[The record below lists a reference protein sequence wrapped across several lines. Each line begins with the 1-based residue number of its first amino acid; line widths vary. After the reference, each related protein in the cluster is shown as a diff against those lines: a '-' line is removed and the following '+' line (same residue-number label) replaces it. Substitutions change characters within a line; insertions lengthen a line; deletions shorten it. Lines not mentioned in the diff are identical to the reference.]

1 MLFDHNHNKLTIRG
15 LDVEPDVLAF
25 KGHEYLSQPFRYD
38 IQFTSTNHGI
48 TPETVLMQDASF
60 SLCAPPEQGM
70 AVMTPQR
77 TLHGVITAFKCLSAS
92 RDETH
97 YEVRLEPR
105 LALLSR
111 SHQSA
116 IFQDMSVSQITEKIL
131 RERHG
136 LRGQDFVFKLNNE
149 YPRREQ
155 VMQYGENDLTF
166 LSRLLAETGIWF
178 RFAADSRLKIEVI
191 EFYDDQQGYEQGIT
205 LPLRHPSGMYDGT
218 VEAAWALNSSHS
230 VVENTVTTRDYNY
243 RDAQRD
249 MDSAMDVTAGDKTTR
264 GEAYHYADNFRE
276 AGSPQTIE
284 SGGFYARIRHE
295 RYLNGQT
302 RLGGT
307 SNSVTLMP
315 GQALKVTGGEAPDM
329 FAHGVVI
336 TAIHTRAARDR
347 SYTLE
352 FEAIPCSERY
362 CFRAPSPEKPVMA
375 GTLPARVTST
385 QPGDLYGHID
395 KDGRY
400 RVNLLFDRDTWPA
413 GYESLWVRQ
422 ARQYAGDT
430 YGFHLPLLAGTEV
443 AIAFENGDPD
453 RPYIAHALHDSAHPD
468 HVTIRN
474 NKRNVLRTP
483 TNNKFRLDDTRGQEH
498 IKLSTEYGGKSQ
510 INLGHIVDS
519 GKQKRGEGFEL
530 RTDKWGTIRGG
541 QGLFISADMQ
551 AKAQDLQ
558 LEMKAALETLQQAQG
573 LAQSLS
579 EAVKTANAELA
590 QVAAQ
595 KSLMEGSLK
604 DLQQAALLLSAPAG
618 IAQVSPESIQISTG
632 NNFIQ
637 TSAENSDFSVF
648 KKFTVAA
655 GEVIS
660 LFAKTLGIKIFAN
673 KGKVEIQAQDDNMEL
688 TAMKDMKI
696 QSKDGEVYIS
706 TAKKITLACDK
717 TALIIERSGVT
728 IKTLGDVNV
737 KSATFNRQIPQ
748 PYNYTPPELPPGA
761 TCKERT

>member
-218 VEAAWALNSSHS
+218 VEAAWALNSSYS

-284 SGGFYARIRHE
+284 SGGFYARR
-295 RYLNGQT
+295 
-302 RLGGT
+302 
-307 SNSVTLMP
+307 
-315 GQALKVTGGEAPDM
+315 
-329 FAHGVVI
+329 
-336 TAIHTRAARDR
+336 
-347 SYTLE
+347 
-352 FEAIPCSERY
+352 
-362 CFRAPSPEKPVMA
+362 
-375 GTLPARVTST
+375 
-385 QPGDLYGHID
+385 GH
-395 KDGRY
+395 
-400 RVNLLFDRDTWPA
+400 P
-413 GYESLWVRQ
+413 
-422 ARQYAGDT
+422 
-430 YGFHLPLLAGTEV
+430 
-443 AIAFENGDPD
+443 
-453 RPYIAHALHDSAHPD
+453 
-468 HVTIRN
+468 
-474 NKRNVLRTP
+474 
-483 TNNKFRLDDTRGQEH
+483 
-498 IKLSTEYGGKSQ
+498 
-510 INLGHIVDS
+510 
-519 GKQKRGEGFEL
+519 
-530 RTDKWGTIRGG
+530 
-541 QGLFISADMQ
+541 
-551 AKAQDLQ
+551 
-558 LEMKAALETLQQAQG
+558 
-573 LAQSLS
+573 
-579 EAVKTANAELA
+579 
-590 QVAAQ
+590 
-595 KSLMEGSLK
+595 
-604 DLQQAALLLSAPAG
+604 
-618 IAQVSPESIQISTG
+618 
-632 NNFIQ
+632 
-637 TSAENSDFSVF
+637 
-648 KKFTVAA
+648 
-655 GEVIS
+655 
-660 LFAKTLGIKIFAN
+660 
-673 KGKVEIQAQDDNMEL
+673 
-688 TAMKDMKI
+688 
-696 QSKDGEVYIS
+696 
-706 TAKKITLACDK
+706 
-717 TALIIERSGVT
+717 
-728 IKTLGDVNV
+728 
-737 KSATFNRQIPQ
+737 
-748 PYNYTPPELPPGA
+748 
-761 TCKERT
+761 